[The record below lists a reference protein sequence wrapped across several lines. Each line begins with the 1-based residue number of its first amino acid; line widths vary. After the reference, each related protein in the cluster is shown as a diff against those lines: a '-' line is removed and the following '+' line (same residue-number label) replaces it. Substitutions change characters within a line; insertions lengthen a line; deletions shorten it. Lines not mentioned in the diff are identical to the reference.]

1 MLNPRTPDQ
10 CLKVKKAAKV
20 LAQWLSER
28 PCIRLTVETTE
39 LSLPS
44 RIDTVATAAAAV
56 ADFIGRSGVSDD
68 AAFGIDMAVR
78 EAITNAVVHGNRQDE
93 NKTVDIVLKSSPDA
107 VEISVHDQGPG
118 FNPKDVP
125 DPTATEN
132 ILKTSGRGIFFMRTF
147 MDEVDWLIRPEGGTT
162 VRMLK
167 RR

>member
-1 MLNPRTPDQ
+1 
-10 CLKVKKAAKV
+10 
-20 LAQWLSER
+20 
-28 PCIRLTVETTE
+28 LTVETTE

-44 RIDTVATAAAAV
+44 RIETVATAAAAV
-56 ADFIGRSGVSDD
+56 AKFIGRYGISDD

-78 EAITNAVVHGNRQDE
+78 EAVTNAVLHGNRQDE

-118 FNPKDVP
+118 FNPEDVP
-125 DPTATEN
+125 DPTANEN
-132 ILKTSGRGIFFMRTF
+132 IMKTSGRGIFFMRTF

>member
-1 MLNPRTPDQ
+1 VT
-10 CLKVKKAAKV
+10 A
-20 LAQWLSER
+20 
-28 PCIRLTVETTE
+28 ETTE

-56 ADFIGRSGVSDD
+56 AEFVSRSGITQD

-78 EAITNAVVHGNRQDE
+78 EAVTNAVVHGNRQDE
-93 NKTVDIVLKSSPDA
+93 NKTVEVTLKSSPDA
-107 VEISVHDQGPG
+107 VEISVHDQGAG
-118 FNPKDVP
+118 FNPEAVP
-125 DPTATEN
+125 DPTAEEN
-132 ILKTSGRGIFFMRTF
+132 ILKASGRGIFFMRSF

>member
-1 MLNPRTPDQ
+1 
-10 CLKVKKAAKV
+10 V
-20 LAQWLSER
+20 
-28 PCIRLTVETTE
+28 TVETTTE

-56 ADFIGRSGVSDD
+56 AEFVSRVGISDE

-78 EAITNAVVHGNRQDE
+78 EAVTNAVLHGNRQDE
-93 NKTVDIVLKSSPDA
+93 KKVVDISLKSLPDA

-118 FNPKDVP
+118 FNPEEVP
-125 DPTATEN
+125 DPTKQEN

-147 MDEVDWLIRPEGGTT
+147 MDEVNWLIRPGGGTT
-162 VRMLK
+162 VRMVK

>member
-1 MLNPRTPDQ
+1 
-10 CLKVKKAAKV
+10 V
-20 LAQWLSER
+20 SE
-28 PCIRLTVETTE
+28 ET

-44 RIDTVATAAAAV
+44 RIDTVAAAAAAV
-56 ADFIGRSGVSDD
+56 AEFIGRSGISED

-78 EAITNAVVHGNRQDE
+78 EAVTNAVLHGNRQDE
-93 NKTVDIVLKSSPDA
+93 NKTVDISLKSSPDA

-118 FNPKDVP
+118 FNPEAVP
-125 DPTATEN
+125 DPTANEN
-132 ILKTSGRGIFFMRTF
+132 ILKASGRGIFFMRTF

>member
-1 MLNPRTPDQ
+1 M
-10 CLKVKKAAKV
+10 
-20 LAQWLSER
+20 
-28 PCIRLTVETTE
+28 
-39 LSLPS
+39 PS
-44 RIDTVATAAAAV
+44 RIETVAAAAAAV
-56 ADFIGRSGVSDD
+56 AEFVGRSGVSDD

-78 EAITNAVVHGNRQDE
+78 EAVTNAVLHGNRQDK
-93 NKTVDIVLKSSPDA
+93 NKTVELVLKSSPDA

-118 FNPKDVP
+118 FNPEDVP
-125 DPTATEN
+125 DPTANEN

>member
-1 MLNPRTPDQ
+1 
-10 CLKVKKAAKV
+10 
-20 LAQWLSER
+20 
-28 PCIRLTVETTE
+28 LTVETTE

-44 RIDTVATAAAAV
+44 RIETVATAAAAV
-56 ADFIGRSGVSDD
+56 AEFIGRFGVSDD

-78 EAITNAVVHGNRQDE
+78 EAVTNAVLHGNRQDE
-93 NKTVDIVLKSSPDA
+93 TKTVDIVLKSSPDA

-118 FNPKDVP
+118 FNPEDVP
-125 DPTATEN
+125 DPTANEN

-147 MDEVDWLIRPEGGTT
+147 MDEVNWLIRPQGGTT

>member
-1 MLNPRTPDQ
+1 
-10 CLKVKKAAKV
+10 
-20 LAQWLSER
+20 
-28 PCIRLTVETTE
+28 
-39 LSLPS
+39 LPS
-44 RIDTVATAAAAV
+44 RIETVAAAAAAV
-56 ADFIGRSGVSDD
+56 AEFVGHSGVSDD

-78 EAITNAVVHGNRQDE
+78 EAVTNAVLHGNCQDE

-118 FNPKDVP
+118 FNPEDVP
-125 DPTATEN
+125 DPTTTEN
-132 ILKTSGRGIFFMRTF
+132 LLKTSGRGIFFMRTF

>member
-1 MLNPRTPDQ
+1 
-10 CLKVKKAAKV
+10 
-20 LAQWLSER
+20 
-28 PCIRLTVETTE
+28 LTVDTTE

-44 RIDTVATAAAAV
+44 RIETVATAAAAV
-56 ADFIGRSGVSDD
+56 AEFVGRSGVSDD

-78 EAITNAVVHGNRQDE
+78 EAVTNAVLHGNRQDK
-93 NKTVDIVLKSSPDA
+93 NKTVDLVLKSSPDA

-118 FNPKDVP
+118 FNPEEVP
-125 DPTATEN
+125 DPTANEN
-132 ILKTSGRGIFFMRTF
+132 ILKASGRGIFFMRTF

>member
-1 MLNPRTPDQ
+1 M
-10 CLKVKKAAKV
+10 
-20 LAQWLSER
+20 
-28 PCIRLTVETTE
+28 TVETTE

-44 RIDTVATAAAAV
+44 RIETVATAAAAV
-56 ADFIGRSGVSDD
+56 AEFIGRFGVSDD

-78 EAITNAVVHGNRQDE
+78 EAVTNAVLHGNHQDE
-93 NKTVDIVLKSSPDA
+93 SKTVDIVLKSSPDA

-118 FNPKDVP
+118 FNPESVP
-125 DPTATEN
+125 DPTTTEN

>member
-1 MLNPRTPDQ
+1 VT
-10 CLKVKKAAKV
+10 A
-20 LAQWLSER
+20 
-28 PCIRLTVETTE
+28 ETTE

-56 ADFIGRSGVSDD
+56 AEFLSRSGISDD

-78 EAITNAVVHGNRQDE
+78 EAVTNAVIHGNRNDE
-93 NKTVDIVLKSSPDA
+93 NKTVDVTLKSSPDA

-118 FNPKDVP
+118 FNPEEVP
-125 DPTATEN
+125 DPTAEEN
-132 ILKTSGRGIFFMRTF
+132 ILKASGRGIFFMRNF
-147 MDEVDWLIRPEGGTT
+147 MDEVNWLIRPGGGTT

>member
-1 MLNPRTPDQ
+1 M
-10 CLKVKKAAKV
+10 
-20 LAQWLSER
+20 
-28 PCIRLTVETTE
+28 TVETTE

-44 RIDTVATAAAAV
+44 RIETVAAAAAAV
-56 ADFIGRSGVSDD
+56 AEFVGRSGVSDD

-78 EAITNAVVHGNRQDE
+78 EAVTNAVLHGNRQDE
-93 NKTVDIVLKSSPDA
+93 NKTVELVLKSLPDA

-118 FNPKDVP
+118 FNPEDVP

-132 ILKTSGRGIFFMRTF
+132 LLKTSGRGIFFMRTF